1 MQSLN
6 AFSQANV
13 NIVYLFILPGKDS
26 LSWSMYVDNQR
37 SWFMH
42 GGEHMERTEGGVSK
56 GTVVGMYLTHA
67 FTSHTLLLTQKTENM
82 TCNNYC

>member
-1 MQSLN
+1 MQN
-6 AFSQANV
+6 QVFHG
-13 NIVYLFILPGKDS
+13 ILFFIGKDS

-56 GTVVGMYLTHA
+56 GTVVG
-67 FTSHTLLLTQKTENM
+67 Q
-82 TCNNYC
+82 

>member
-1 MQSLN
+1 MQN
-6 AFSQANV
+6 Q
-13 NIVYLFILPGKDS
+13 VYHGILFFTGKDS

-56 GTVVGMYLTHA
+56 GTVVG
-67 FTSHTLLLTQKTENM
+67 Q
-82 TCNNYC
+82 